1 MLSTMKVRILILG
14 LLLIANLTF
23 AQSAKKI
30 VEETMV
36 TQAYVQT
43 VLPHTTISC
52 EEQGIK
58 LFINNRRVIFES
70 RETSFDLKVTR
81 RKKEI
86 WMAKDKEGTE
96 YYIKS
101 AMFNGE
107 PILAFLPNKNS
118 GKRGVII
125 CKVNICN

>member
-1 MLSTMKVRILILG
+1 MSFTMKARFLLG
-14 LLLIANLTF
+14 LLLVTSLTF
-23 AQSAKKI
+23 AQSEKKI
-30 VEETMV
+30 AEKTLISV
-36 TQAYVQT
+36 AYVQT

-52 EEQGIK
+52 GEQGIK

-86 WMAKDKEGTE
+86 WIAKDKEGTE

-125 CKVNICN
+125 CKVNICD